1 MLGRIPKIRLTWL
14 LIAGTTLALVAAAC
28 GSAEPAP
35 LDTAAIQAAVQ
46 QAVQQAI
53 PAAPAPVS
61 AAEIQQMVAAATSEG
76 ATKQEIEVLIVK
88 ATEDAALAAAKAA
101 LLAAP
106 QQVVR
111 AAPVAGAAGQKYGG
125 TLKIG
130 IVDFGTMDPALM
142 GLSEGSSLY
151 SELTY
156 DKGTVL
162 WYDGALTPW
171 ALESWKSNDDSTQ
184 YTFKVRQG
192 IMFHHGKEMKAE
204 DVKFTYDRI
213 LDPATASP
221 LEAQLNFISTIT
233 AVDDYTLEF
242 DLDGAN
248 VFLPG
253 LLSIYHSMI
262 LPSDVDIGLIT
273 SREFGSGP
281 FTLTEHNPAER
292 TVMDRNPNYWRAGVP
307 YLDQVILFYMP
318 EMTTRIEALKSGAID
333 VVLDTLTFSVLDDLD
348 ANPNVTVQEA
358 PTAGVR
364 VLDFHTDRPPFNNK
378 DLRKAFQYAV
388 DRDFVRE
395 ATLFGRGSNANEH
408 PVGSND
414 EYYWDDQP
422 IIKQDIPRA
431 IEYLKAAGYTDGF
444 DVVLT
449 TTDVS
454 QKLDMALAF
463 KESVAAAGIRVEINN
478 TDPTPYWTEFWMNEC
493 CPFVASSWGPRPANE
508 GLNVMFGP
516 KATWNESYFENARM
530 DELLAL
536 ADAEG
541 DFDTRKEYYREVQE
555 ILIEEVP
562 VLFLMHNPKLV
573 AHRNNVRGIQ
583 VNPNLATYLIQE
595 WWLE

>member
-1 MLGRIPKIRLTWL
+1 M
-14 LIAGTTLALVAAAC
+14 ALVAVAC
-28 GSAEPAP
+28 GSDAEPAAP
-35 LDTAAIQAAVQ
+35 APTLDIAAIQAAVQ
-46 QAVQQAI
+46 GAI
-53 PAAPAPVS
+53 PEQMS
-61 AAEIQQMVAAATSEG
+61 AAEIQALVKAATAEGASKEEIEALIAKAVEEAAQAAA
-76 ATKQEIEVLIVK
+76 A
-88 ATEDAALAAAKAA
+88 AALSGV
-101 LLAAP
+101 P
-106 QQVVR
+106 VPVVR
-111 AAPVAGAAGQKYGG
+111 AAPVAGAAGQRYGG
-125 TLKIG
+125 TVRIG
-130 IVDFGTMDPALM
+130 VVDFGTMDPALM

-192 IMFHHGKEMKAE
+192 INFHHGKEMKAE

-233 AVDDYTLEF
+233 AVDDYTLVF
-242 DLDGAN
+242 DLDGPN

-253 LLSIYHSMI
+253 LLSIYHAMI
-262 LPSDVDIGLIT
+262 LPSDIDIGLIT

-348 ANPNVTVQEA
+348 AHANVTVQEA

-364 VLDFHTDRPPFNNK
+364 VLDFHTDREPFNNK
-378 DLRKAFQYAV
+378 NLRKAFQYAV
-388 DRDFVRE
+388 DRDFVRQ
-395 ATLFGRGSNANEH
+395 ATLFGRGSNANDH
-408 PVGSND
+408 PVGMND
-414 EYYWDDQP
+414 EYYWADQP

-431 IEYLKAAGYTDGF
+431 IEYLKAAGYPDGF

-463 KESVAAAGIRVEINN
+463 KESVAAAGIRVKINN
-478 TDPTPYWTEFWMNEC
+478 TDPTPYWTEFWMNPC

-516 KATWNESYFENARM
+516 KAAWNESYFANARM
-530 DELLAL
+530 DELLSL
-536 ADAEG
+536 ADGEA
-541 DFDTRKEYYREVQE
+541 DYDTRKEYFRQVQE

-562 VLFLMHNPKLV
+562 VLFLMHNPKIV
-573 AHRNNVRGIQ
+573 AHRNNVRGIE

>member
-171 ALESWKSNDDSTQ
+171 ALESWTTNDALDQ

-233 AVDDYTLEF
+233 AVDDYTLVF
-242 DLDGAN
+242 DLDGPN

-253 LLSIYHSMI
+253 LLSIYHAMI
-262 LPSDVDIGLIT
+262 LPSDIDIGLIT

-307 YLDQVILFYMP
+307 YLDTVILFYMP
-318 EMTTRIEALKSGAID
+318 EQTTRVEALKSGAID
-333 VVLDTLTFSVLDDLD
+333 VILEPSFGVLADLESS
-348 ANPNVTVQEA
+348 PNVVIKEA

-364 VLDFHTDRPPFNNK
+364 VLDFHTDREPFNNK

-388 DRDFVRE
+388 DRDFIRE
-395 ATLFGRGSNANEH
+395 AVLFGHGANANDH
-408 PVGSND
+408 PIGIND
-414 EYYWDDQP
+414 QYYWDEQP
-422 IIKQDIPRA
+422 IIKQDIERA
-431 IEYLKAAGYTDGF
+431 KAYLVSAGYPDGF
-444 DVVLT
+444 DVTLDT
-449 TTDVS
+449 GDFG
-454 QKLDMALAF
+454 QKLEMALAF
-463 KESVAAAGIRVEINN
+463 KESVAAAGINVTVKVNDS
-478 TDPTPYWTEFWMNEC
+478 TTYWEQFWMNEC
-493 CPFVASSWGPRPANE
+493 CPFVASSWGARPAHQAISVELGDNT
-508 GLNVMFGP
+508 P
-516 KATWNESYFENARM
+516 WNESYYENARLN
-530 DELLAL
+530 ELLNL
-536 ADAEG
+536 ASSEAS
-541 DFDTRKEYYREVQE
+541 FATRKAYFQE
-555 ILIEEVP
+555 IQEMLIEDVP
-562 VLFLMHNPKLV
+562 VLYLLYNPVIV
-573 AHRNNVRGIQ
+573 AHRSRVQGVQAHPGLSETFIEN
-583 VNPNLATYLIQE
+583 
-595 WWLE
+595 WWISD

>member
-307 YLDQVILFYMP
+307 YLDRVILFYMP

-562 VLFLMHNPKLV
+562 VLFLMHNPKIV

>member
-233 AVDDYTLEF
+233 AVDDYTLVF
-242 DLDGAN
+242 DLDGPN

-253 LLSIYHSMI
+253 LLSIYHAMI
-262 LPSDVDIGLIT
+262 LPSDIDIGLIT

-307 YLDQVILFYMP
+307 YLDTVILFYMP
-318 EMTTRIEALKSGAID
+318 EQTTRVEALKSGAID
-333 VVLDTLTFSVLDDLD
+333 VILEPSFGVLADLESS
-348 ANPNVTVQEA
+348 PNVVIKEA

-364 VLDFHTDRPPFNNK
+364 VLDFHTDREPFNNK

-388 DRDFVRE
+388 DRDFIRE
-395 ATLFGRGSNANEH
+395 AVLFGHGANANDH
-408 PVGSND
+408 PIGIND
-414 EYYWDDQP
+414 QYYWDEQP
-422 IIKQDIPRA
+422 IIKQDIERA
-431 IEYLKAAGYTDGF
+431 KAYLVSAGYPDGF
-444 DVVLT
+444 DVTLDT
-449 TTDVS
+449 GDFG
-454 QKLDMALAF
+454 QKLEMALAF
-463 KESVAAAGIRVEINN
+463 KESVAAAGINVTVKVNDS
-478 TDPTPYWTEFWMNEC
+478 TTYWEQFWMNEC
-493 CPFVASSWGPRPANE
+493 CPFVASSWGARPAHQAISVELGDNT
-508 GLNVMFGP
+508 P
-516 KATWNESYFENARM
+516 WNESYYENARLN
-530 DELLAL
+530 ELLNL
-536 ADAEG
+536 ASSEAS
-541 DFDTRKEYYREVQE
+541 FATRKAYFQE
-555 ILIEEVP
+555 IQEMLIEDVP
-562 VLFLMHNPKLV
+562 VLYLLYNPVIV
-573 AHRNNVRGIQ
+573 AHRSRVQGVQAHPGLSETFIEN
-583 VNPNLATYLIQE
+583 
-595 WWLE
+595 WWISD

>member
-171 ALESWKSNDDSTQ
+171 ALESWTSNDDSTQ

-431 IEYLKAAGYTDGF
+431 IEYLKAAGYPDGF